1 MKTESGSTKIPSL
14 MSSPAT
20 LAESQGEEAWWR
32 ASGESPSRL
41 IKAAMPQ
48 AKERPIATVPIIPAT
63 LRGSARKPSAITIE
77 PSSGNSRTSQ
87 HQAVAVMNNSAS
99 QAPRSSAAQ
108 LPQIVDVER
117 QTAAEN
123 GDDQAKADD
132 DLTGGDHHH
141 DHREDLTLLVA
152 DHAAEGDEGEV
163 AGVQHQLEAEQD
175 HHRRSP
181 DQDSQDAGG
190 EEQGRQD
197 DVPGDVHGDTVP
209 A

>member
-1 MKTESGSTKIPSL
+1 
-14 MSSPAT
+14 
-20 LAESQGEEAWWR
+20 
-32 ASGESPSRL
+32 
-41 IKAAMPQ
+41 MPQ

-181 DQDSQDAGG
+181 DQDPQDAGG

-197 DVPGDVHGDTVP
+197 DVPGDVHGWGARRRAARTIAPTAASKRRIELASKGRRNFSRRSLPIAAGSPKP
-209 A
+209 ALT